1 MANSWHAYFDETD
14 VEDWD
19 VLQFHIEWIQR
30 NPVNL
35 AYDKSSDTLAKGL
48 RAIVNKCSDDKKVTK
63 AKSLLADIKDQRKK
77 GNDIDKLWLTIE
89 NKMCALQVDKEKMNL
104 EILQI
109 KGIAQATSQSQSYA
123 STLNDS
129 ALSSLKLT
137 ATKVNQDQEL
147 PGSNKDEIQNSTID
161 GSENKSFL
169 VSEDEYAYLQ
179 EISNEGVKLPTN
191 KRGNETEE
199 DVFTRKKSK
208 KTVKSTYSVEHPR
221 LRNSEKS
228 SFEVPS
234 DEGAKD
240 HEDDEWKVG
249 CINVTDR
256 FRQYQKEVIKRA
268 EREGLK
274 YDNIYELLALS
285 SIIVLCWPCPYPMFT
300 KREWREI
307 TNANPYVLNEPPLS
321 PEISLSLYNATRGHL
336 VNKNVF
342 MDCESSDLSRAVA
355 CSFNDL
361 FNCVQCVAPIKL
373 SEDEHTCMFLHP
385 ISRPLFTGPEKEYE
399 LRLNRADKGSKKR
412 PDLSCTVDGVSILN
426 SEIKPLGHTPLQQKK
441 DRIKAQLKARKS
453 INLQLRTKRGPGEAG
468 IFLNMGEL
476 MESFFMDL
484 QYDGLYRSWP
494 FLTTRLVTDKTTIP
508 LAESAIGHL
517 AALEE
522 RVGKISEDYKYRKHP
537 SGESTPPTQVS
548 FMRKLPESPQ
558 VKKLI
563 H

>member
-240 HEDDEWKVG
+240 HEDDEVIKFDLANISVELEREPTCKWKVG

-373 SEDEHTCMFLHP
+373 SEDEHTC
-385 ISRPLFTGPEKEYE
+385 
-399 LRLNRADKGSKKR
+399 
-412 PDLSCTVDGVSILN
+412 
-426 SEIKPLGHTPLQQKK
+426 HTPLQQKK

>member
-1 MANSWHAYFDETD
+1 MKIETKLVTDKEGLHTLHTSIQSHGERVRNSYDNCEEANVRVSKFIFEQDKPKDDHDETKR
-14 VEDWD
+14 
-19 VLQFHIEWIQR
+19 QQ
-30 NPVNL
+30 
-35 AYDKSSDTLAKGL
+35 KSSNERGSNKADDEKDKVKTEARDSIFISEENDDSGFFSLGSQPISFCDT
-48 RAIVNKCSDDKKVTK
+48 T
-63 AKSLLADIKDQRKK
+63 
-77 GNDIDKLWLTIE
+77 
-89 NKMCALQVDKEKMNL
+89 
-104 EILQI
+104 
-109 KGIAQATSQSQSYA
+109 
-123 STLNDS
+123 
-129 ALSSLKLT
+129 
-137 ATKVNQDQEL
+137 TKVQEL
-147 PGSNKDEIQNSTID
+147 PGRNKDEIQKTITD
-161 GSENKSFL
+161 GSENKPFL
-169 VSEDEYAYLQ
+169 VSEGEYAYLQ
-179 EISNEGVKLPTN
+179 EILNEDVRLPTPN
-191 KRGNETEE
+191 KRGNEFEE
-199 DVFTRKKSK
+199 DVSTRKKAK

-221 LRNSEKS
+221 SRNSEKS
-228 SFEVPS
+228 SFEDPS
-234 DEGAKD
+234 VENA
-240 HEDDEWKVG
+240 EDDEEIKFDLANISIELEQEPTCKWEVG

-256 FRQYQKEVIKRA
+256 FRQYQKEVITKA

-285 SIIVLCWPCPYPMFT
+285 SIMVLCWPCPYPMFT
-300 KREWREI
+300 KREWKEI
-307 TNANPYVLNEPPLS
+307 TNVNPYFLNEPPLS
-321 PEISLSLYNATRGHL
+321 HEISLSLYNATRRHL
-336 VNKNVF
+336 VNKNIF
-342 MDCESSDLSRAVA
+342 MDCGSSDLSRAVA
-355 CSFNDL
+355 CSFN
-361 FNCVQCVAPIKL
+361 CVPDVAPIKL

-441 DRIKAQLKARKS
+441 DRLKVQLKARKS

-468 IFLNMGEL
+468 IFLNMGDL

-508 LAESAIGHL
+508 LAESAISHL
-517 AALEE
+517 VVLEE

-537 SGESTPPTQVS
+537 SGETTPPTQVS

>member
-48 RAIVNKCSDDKKVTK
+48 RGMAFSYSSDG
-63 AKSLLADIKDQRKK
+63 LLARCSLWFLLDQRKK

-147 PGSNKDEIQNSTID
+147 PGI
-161 GSENKSFL
+161 
-169 VSEDEYAYLQ
+169 SEDEYAYLQ

-240 HEDDEWKVG
+240 HEDDEVIKFDLANISVELEREPTCKWKVG